1 MRFTY
6 PIKIVF
12 GINLQIINLK
22 SGLIKINNRL
32 DQKKME
38 SIYIIRGT
46 FKLRVYVFRS
56 LDITDLHVDLLW

>member
-46 FKLRVYVFRS
+46 FKHRVYVFRS